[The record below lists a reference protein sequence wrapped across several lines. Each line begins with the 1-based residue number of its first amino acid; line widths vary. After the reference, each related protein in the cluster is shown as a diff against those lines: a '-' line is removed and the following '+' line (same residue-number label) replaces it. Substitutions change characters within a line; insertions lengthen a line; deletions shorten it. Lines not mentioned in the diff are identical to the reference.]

1 MDLIQIVVLSI
12 VQGITEFLPISS
24 SAHLILISKLFGWQD
39 QGILFDIY
47 VHGGS
52 LFAIIY
58 AFRKEVSVLIQRV
71 FSPYKQNLL
80 LCLIVATLPV
90 ALVGFL
96 GGDFIEQN
104 FRSLEFLI
112 LTTFLFAIF
121 LFIADKYGRK
131 TNSIESIDLKDSF
144 IVGIFQIFALMPGVS
159 RSAITMIGA
168 LILSY
173 SREDAARFSFLLSIP
188 TLSAVLLGSSIEAIQ
203 SEETIDWSIL
213 ILGGLISF
221 AISLLCI
228 NLFLSF
234 IQKIGFTPFVLYR
247 IILSITLI
255 GSVLTDSPAE
265 SSANYLRQGLLV
277 ILPIT

>member
-24 SAHLILISKLFGWQD
+24 SAHLILVSKLFGWQD
-39 QGILFDIY
+39 QGLLFDIY

-58 AFRKEVSVLIQRV
+58 TFRREVSVLIQRA
-71 FSPYKQNLL
+71 FSPYNQNLL

-121 LFIADKYGRK
+121 LYIADKYGKK

-144 IVGIFQIFALMPGVS
+144 IVGTFQIFALMPGVS

-188 TLSAVLLGSSIEAIQ
+188 TLSAVLLGSSIEAVQ

-247 IILSITLI
+247 IILSFTLV
-255 GSVLTDSPAE
+255 G
-265 SSANYLRQGLLV
+265 
-277 ILPIT
+277 ILWI

>member
-24 SAHLILISKLFGWQD
+24 SAHLILVSKLFGWQD
-39 QGILFDIY
+39 QGLLFDIY

-58 AFRKEVSVLIQRV
+58 TFRREVSVLIQRA
-71 FSPYKQNLL
+71 FSPYNQNLL

-121 LFIADKYGRK
+121 LYIADKYGKK

-144 IVGIFQIFALMPGVS
+144 IVGTFQIFALMPGVS

-188 TLSAVLLGSSIEAIQ
+188 TLSAVLLGSSIEATQ
-203 SEETIDWSIL
+203 SEETYDWSIL

-247 IILSITLI
+247 IILSFTLV
-255 GSVLTDSPAE
+255 G
-265 SSANYLRQGLLV
+265 
-277 ILPIT
+277 ILWI

>member
-12 VQGITEFLPISS
+12 VQGITEFLPVSS
-24 SAHLILISKLFGWQD
+24 SAHLILVSKLFGWQD

-58 AFRKEVSVLIQRV
+58 TFRREVSVLIQRA
-71 FSPYKQNLL
+71 FSPYNQNLL

-121 LFIADKYGRK
+121 LYIADKYGKK

-144 IVGIFQIFALMPGVS
+144 IVGTFQIFALMPGVS

-188 TLSAVLLGSSIEAIQ
+188 TLSAVLLGSSIEATQ
-203 SEETIDWSIL
+203 SEETYDWSIL

-247 IILSITLI
+247 IILSFTLV
-255 GSVLTDSPAE
+255 G
-265 SSANYLRQGLLV
+265 
-277 ILPIT
+277 ILWI

>member
-12 VQGITEFLPISS
+12 VQGVTEFLPISS
-24 SAHLILISKLFGWQD
+24 SAHLILTSKFFGWQD

-52 LFAIIY
+52 LLAIIY
-58 AFRKEVSVLIQRV
+58 AFKKEVSILIQRA

-80 LCLIVATLPV
+80 LCLIIATLPV
-90 ALVGFL
+90 ALAGFL
-96 GGDFIEQN
+96 GEDFIKKN

-121 LFIADKYGRK
+121 LFIADKYGKK
-131 TNSIESIDLKDSF
+131 TNSIESIGLKDSF
-144 IVGIFQIFALMPGVS
+144 IVGMFQILALMPGVS

-188 TLSAVLLGSSIEAIQ
+188 TLSAVLLGSSIDAIQ
-203 SEETIDWSIL
+203 SEETVDWSIL
-213 ILGGLISF
+213 IFGGLISF
-221 AISLLCI
+221 VTSLLCI

-247 IILSITLI
+247 IILSII
-255 GSVLTDSPAE
+255 
-265 SSANYLRQGLLV
+265 LV
-277 ILPIT
+277 GILWI

>member
-58 AFRKEVSVLIQRV
+58 AFKKEVSVLIQRA
-71 FSPYKQNLL
+71 FSPYKQNLF
-80 LCLIVATLPV
+80 LCLIVATSPV

-104 FRSLEFLI
+104 FRSLKFLI

-121 LFIADKYGRK
+121 LYIADKYGRK

-144 IVGIFQIFALMPGVS
+144 IVGMFQIFALMPGVS

-188 TLSAVLLGSSIEAIQ
+188 TLSAVLLGSSLEAIQ
-203 SEETIDWSIL
+203 SEETIDWFIL

-247 IILSITLI
+247 IILSI
-255 GSVLTDSPAE
+255 S
-265 SSANYLRQGLLV
+265 LV
-277 ILPIT
+277 GILWI

>member
-24 SAHLILISKLFGWQD
+24 SAHLILVSKLFGWQD
-39 QGILFDIY
+39 QGLLFDIY

-58 AFRKEVSVLIQRV
+58 TFRREVSVLIQRA
-71 FSPYKQNLL
+71 FSPYNQNLL

-121 LFIADKYGRK
+121 LYIADKYGKK
-131 TNSIESIDLKDSF
+131 TNSVESIDLKDSF
-144 IVGIFQIFALMPGVS
+144 IVGMFQIFALMPGVS

-188 TLSAVLLGSSIEAIQ
+188 TLSAVLLGSSIEATQ
-203 SEETIDWSIL
+203 SEETYDWSIL

-247 IILSITLI
+247 IILSFTLV
-255 GSVLTDSPAE
+255 G
-265 SSANYLRQGLLV
+265 
-277 ILPIT
+277 ILWI